1 MAVDIIGQSPG
12 MAEVRELVEKVAPL
26 DLQVLITGETGT
38 GKDLIARMIHE
49 KSPRRKGPFVP
60 VNCGAIP
67 DTLVESCLFGHERGA
82 FTGATS
88 RSRGFFEEAYGG
100 TLFLDEISEG
110 SAALQTALLRVLQE
124 ECFFRVGSTRQQ
136 RADVRIVA
144 ATNRDLKLCVDV
156 GTFREDL
163 FFRLNV
169 FEIRVPPLRD
179 RGDDIFL
186 LTEHYLKRL
195 NRKYGRGVRGL
206 SPEVEALFRTYHWPG
221 NVRELLHVIERAVVV
236 EPGPRLTPA
245 SLPRY
250 LQNGDWHGPEG
261 ASELSG
267 SRLVKSEEHWA
278 EQLEPAHAP
287 QYPPKAVDEGKKG
300 IDNLTRNRDARD
312 EGQGAVPGGDP
323 RSSAHAPSTPQGAA
337 LPGSELFSMPI
348 SEARRRFERE
358 YITRLLERTKGN
370 MSLAAEIA
378 GIRRQNLYRKVQQL
392 DIDPAKFRPHA
403 ATERHGHDS
412 E

>member
-186 LTEHYLKRL
+186 LTEYYLKRL

-236 EPGPRLTPA
+236 EPGPSLTPA

-250 LQNGDWHGPEG
+250 LQNGNWHGPEG
-261 ASELSG
+261 ADNLSG
-267 SRLVKSEEHWA
+267 SRVVRKEEQRA
-278 EQLEPAHAP
+278 DRLQPAHAP
-287 QYPPKAVDEGKKG
+287 EPPPKAVDKAKKR
-300 IDNLTRNRDARD
+300 IDNLIGTRNAGNGEQEIVPARD
-312 EGQGAVPGGDP
+312 PDTSV
-323 RSSAHAPSTPQGAA
+323 PSTPQHT

-358 YITRLLERTKGN
+358 YIIRLLERTKGN

-392 DIDPAKFRPHA
+392 DIDPARFRPHSG
-403 ATERHGHDS
+403 TESHGHDS